1 MRAKRLFFLSALF
14 IFQVFLSFFLWSAL
28 LEVIALTK
36 ITANAVVSGVP
47 VRRMSFNQAEQALK
61 KAYPSPA
68 GQKTVFA
75 AGEQELPVDLA
86 ELNAQYLY
94 REALNEIRER
104 QRPGFNPAKINRAL
118 QELVRNSRYYL
129 LVGVDKDLLAGKID
143 ELERL
148 YARKPVDA
156 RLSLKQ
162 NGEIYIVPEE
172 YGRAIDKDA
181 TQKKFSVLQVPLP
194 DRLEAVISLLK
205 PKITAKDLSAFKYI
219 LGEFQTAYDPGEE
232 NRTHNIL
239 VAVAAIDNT
248 IIQPQQ
254 VFSFNEKIG
263 QVTRDNGYQLAPV
276 IKDNHY
282 ELDYGG
288 GICQVSTTLYN
299 AACLAGLEII
309 ERHTHG
315 IPVPYI
321 ESGQDATVAMGILD
335 LKIKNDFLEPVYLKC
350 QAENGRLSVIILG
363 EKPFEKKKP

>member
-1 MRAKRLFFLSALF
+1 MKIKRLFFFLALF
-14 IFQVFLSFFLWSAL
+14 IFQVSLSFFLWSAL
-28 LEVIALTK
+28 LEKIALKK

-47 VRRMSFNQAEQALK
+47 VRGMSFTQAEQALK
-61 KAYPSPA
+61 QAYPPPVTH
-68 GQKTVFA
+68 KTVFA
-75 AGEQELPVDLA
+75 AGEQELAVDLA

-94 REALNEIRER
+94 QDALNEVREH
-104 QRPGFNPAKINRAL
+104 QRPGYSPAKINRAL
-118 QELVRNSRYYL
+118 QELVRSFHYTL
-129 LVGVDKDLLAGKID
+129 PVGVDKNLLAGKID
-143 ELERL
+143 ELNRL

-156 RLSLKQ
+156 RLSLQ
-162 NGEIYIVPEE
+162 NGEVCIIPEE
-172 YGRAIDKDA
+172 YGRAIDKEA
-181 TQKKFSVLQVPLP
+181 TQKKFSVLQMPLP
-194 DRLEAVISLLK
+194 DRLEAVISLVK
-205 PKITAKDLSAFKYI
+205 PQITAKELSAFKYI
-219 LGEFQTAYDPGEE
+219 LGEFQTAYDPEEE

-299 AACLAGLEII
+299 AARLAGLEII

-321 ESGQDATVAMGILD
+321 DNGLDATVAIGILD
-335 LKIKNDFLEPVYLKC
+335 LKIKNTFSEPIYLKC
-350 QAENGRLSVIILG
+350 QAENGQLTVMILG
-363 EKPFEKKKP
+363 KKPFEKKKS